1 MSAAPRV
8 AFLTHGGPAIGLG
21 HVTRCLSLARAL
33 AVGGARGVFLLGR
46 EARVRSAVE
55 AAGFDAVKTE
65 WEGTGAAAL
74 DLVSALRP
82 EALIVDSYAV
92 SGALFDL
99 LRPLVGQLVAIDDLA
114 DRPLPVHTVVNA
126 GIDAE
131 RLEYRG
137 GLPETVYLLGP
148 RYALLDPAYAA
159 APERRTRAS
168 VERVLVTLGGGSHPA
183 KLRAVVQ
190 AALSLG
196 TAAVDV
202 AVGPFADEGVADAT
216 GDPRVAVHRGV
227 SALRSL
233 MLTADVAISGAG
245 MTLYEL
251 AATATPIVSLT
262 MAPNQTPNA
271 AAFER
276 AGAALAAGSADH
288 PDLCATV
295 ARHLGCLAADGAFRE
310 KLGAAGRRLVDGQGA
325 SRVARELASMPSP
338 LR

>member
-33 AVGGARGVFLLGR
+33 AAAGARVVFLVGQ
-46 EARVRSAVE
+46 EARVTSAVE
-55 AAGFDAVKTE
+55 AGGFDAVETD
-65 WEGTGAAAL
+65 WESAGTAAR
-74 DLVSALRP
+74 DLVAALRP

-92 SGALFDL
+92 SAALLDM

-114 DRPLPVHTVVNA
+114 DRPLPVHAVVNG

-131 RLEYRG
+131 HLEYRG

-159 APERRTRAS
+159 APERRSRAS
-168 VERVLVTLGGGSHPA
+168 VERVLVTLGGGLHPA
-183 KLRAVVQ
+183 ALRAVVQ

-202 AVGPFADEGVADAT
+202 PVGPFAGKGTADAIQ
-216 GDPRVAVHRGV
+216 DARVVIHRGV

-233 MLTADVAISGAG
+233 MLAADVAISGAG

-251 AATATPIVSLT
+251 AATATPAVSLT
-262 MAPNQTPNA
+262 MAPNQRPNA
-271 AAFER
+271 AAFQR
-276 AGAALAAGSADH
+276 AGAALAAGATDH

-295 ARHLGCLAADGAFRE
+295 TGHLGRLAADAELRE

-338 LR
+338 RR

>member
-21 HVTRCLSLARAL
+21 HVARCLSLARAL
-33 AVGGARGVFLLGR
+33 AADGARIVFLVGQ
-46 EARVRSAVE
+46 EARVTAAIE
-55 AAGFDAVKTE
+55 AGGFDVVETD
-65 WEGTGAAAL
+65 WESAGAAAR
-74 DLVSALRP
+74 DLVAALRP
-82 EALIVDSYAV
+82 ETLVVDSYAV
-92 SGALFDL
+92 SGTQLDL

-114 DRPLPVHTVVNA
+114 DRPLPVHTVVNG

-131 RLEYRG
+131 HLEYRG
-137 GLPETVYLLGP
+137 GLPETVFLLGP

-159 APERRTRAS
+159 APERKPRAS

-183 KLRAVVQ
+183 ALRAVVQ

-202 AVGPFADEGVADAT
+202 PVGPFADGGVADAIE
-216 GDPRVAVHRGV
+216 DARVVVHRGV

-233 MLTADVAISGAG
+233 MLAADVAISGAG

-262 MAPNQTPNA
+262 MAPNQRPNA

-288 PDLCATV
+288 PDLGATV
-295 ARHLGCLAADGAFRE
+295 ARQLGWLAADAALRE

-325 SRVARELASMPSP
+325 SRVAREIASMASP
-338 LR
+338 RR